1 MPDGLV
7 GEEDGLVGKEDGLV
21 GLPGGLVGDEDGLA
35 GHNAESKFTTD
46 TPWLYLARII
56 LSTSFHCPVRGSN
69 SRISGVACPK
79 LSDPPKF
86 LFVVNQST
94 DMCLYGF
101 FLYW

>member
-46 TPWLYLARII
+46 TPWKNLDWII
-56 LSTSFHCPVRGSN
+56 LSTSFH
-69 SRISGVACPK
+69 
-79 LSDPPKF
+79 
-86 LFVVNQST
+86 
-94 DMCLYGF
+94 
-101 FLYW
+101 